1 MQGSA
6 CCYLKGTRWQTVRT
20 DTDAFLKKAN
30 TSWIIFVRIFYRVFL
45 TNEFITVIIV
55 IIVIIND

>member
-1 MQGSA
+1 M
-6 CCYLKGTRWQTVRT
+6 RT